1 MQEEKLWVRRYFMK
15 MIANNYEANEIMR
28 IIREWSGL
36 KQDDFAKEIGKST
49 RTLQD
54 YEAGKTRYS
63 VEMLLDIA
71 KKYNIK
77 ITIEK

>member
-1 MQEEKLWVRRYFMK
+1 MK

-28 IIREWSGL
+28 IIREWTGL
-36 KQDDFAKEIGKST
+36 KQDEFAKKLGKST
-49 RTLQD
+49 RSLQD
-54 YEAGKTRYS
+54 YEAGKTKYS

-71 KKYNIK
+71 KEYDIK